1 MDSPS
6 PEPSHELHDMTPL
19 GGANESPGDN
29 PVPSTPGAEESVPVL
44 SRSGTRN
51 ERPRVRFNSS
61 AAESPPP
68 ERAVSK
74 DRGEQRLSPST
85 AKPRPALLRNPK
97 SYESASGSM
106 HDEPLSPEKAKSAA
120 AAAQRAEAIAAD
132 AQRHSEADDSE
143 ADEVDDTPT
152 PRRELVSPDIGTDES
167 DTNMSPG
174 GYPGLQA
181 SGETPQYESIQQTSE
196 AEELLRAHRHLAGSI
211 LGGRGVAAENT
222 SDSKLE
228 EGHAV
233 PMSPRGGI
241 FYQILQ
247 TYRNPVYGVSQGNG
261 RPDECASVA
270 ASSGATTPTR
280 RKWYKQPEE
289 ARSTET
295 LSRLIGASAKLAN
308 PNLKTDPPNLRKRP
322 SHKRTASGKIM
333 SLMKMAQAEQA
344 KITVH
349 VADILQR
356 QKYILKMC
364 RALMLYG
371 APSHRLEEYLATTAK
386 VLQIESQFLYIPGCM
401 IISFDDVLTHT
412 TEVKIVRVTQ
422 GVNLGKLQDV
432 HLIYKEV
439 LHDVI
444 NLDEALSRLDAVMKA
459 KDQWPVWL
467 CVIMYGLASTSVSAF
482 FKARPIDLPVIFVLG
497 TLLGMLQ
504 LVIAPISKT
513 YSTVFEV
520 SAAIL
525 MTFLSRAIASI
536 RGGSLFC
543 FSALTQSSIA
553 MILPG
558 WLVLSSALELHS
570 KAIVPGSIRMVYAI
584 IYSLF
589 LGYGITVGA
598 ALYGAIDPNATTET
612 VCQNTLDTYWNLLF
626 VPLYVLFTTFTVQ
639 AKLTQMPVMVAIA
652 QAGYVVNFYTSRK
665 FSASAPIAYTFG
677 AFTIGVL
684 ANLYSRIRH
693 GVAAIV
699 LLPAVY
705 VQVPGSLA
713 SSGAIVS
720 GLQTATQLVKSNGS
734 AAGALS
740 INRTTHNVLLARNH
754 PILVASL
761 DLLYIKD
768 QYQDLSKQSS
778 ILAATNMTQSGQDS
792 SVNAIVFNV
801 AASMIQIA
809 IGITVGLFMSAL
821 VVYPLGKRRSG
832 LWTL

>member
-1 MDSPS
+1 MESS
-6 PEPSHELHDMTPL
+6 SLEPLHELHGITSPK
-19 GGANESPGDN
+19 GADESPGDD
-29 PVPSTPGAEESVPVL
+29 PVPKAAVAEESGPIL
-44 SRSGTRN
+44 PRPDTKN
-51 ERPRVRFNSS
+51 EKPRVRFNSS
-61 AAESPPP
+61 AADNPPA
-68 ERAVSK
+68 ERARSK
-74 DRGEQRLSPST
+74 DRGEQRQSQGAT
-85 AKPRPALLRNPK
+85 KPRPALLRNPK
-97 SYESASGSM
+97 SYDSASGTV

-120 AAAQRAEAIAAD
+120 AAAKRAEAIAAD
-132 AQRHSEADDSE
+132 ARRHSESGDSE
-143 ADEVDDTPT
+143 AYNAVG
-152 PRRELVSPDIGTDES
+152 RGSLIS
-167 DTNMSPG
+167 DMGADNSDNITCVNAYSED
-174 GYPGLQA
+174 QS
-181 SGETPQYESIQQTSE
+181 SGDTPQYGSSKQTSE
-196 AEELLRAHRHLAGSI
+196 AEELLSAHRQH
-211 LGGRGVAAENT
+211 LGGSSLGVGGHPAKHT
-222 SDSKLE
+222 LE
-228 EGHAV
+228 LKPDGHAV
-233 PMSPRGGI
+233 PMSLRGGV

-247 TYRNPVYGVSQGNG
+247 TYRNPVYNMSQEGS
-261 RPDECASVA
+261 RSDEC

-280 RKWYKQPEE
+280 RKWYQQPDE
-289 ARSTET
+289 ARSTDT
-295 LSRLIGASAKLAN
+295 LARLVGAATKLGN
-308 PNLKTDPPNLRKRP
+308 PTQKGDSPNLRKRP
-322 SHKRTASGKIM
+322 GYKRTPSGRIM
-333 SLMKMAQAEQA
+333 SRTGLAQEEQA

-356 QKYILKMC
+356 QKYLLRMC

-412 TEVKIVRVTQ
+412 TEVKIVRTSQ
-422 GVNLGKLQDV
+422 GVNLGKLEDV

-444 NLDEALSRLDAVMKA
+444 PLEEALSRLDTVLNA
-459 KDQWPVWL
+459 KDHWPVWL
-467 CVIMYGLASTSVSAF
+467 CVLMYGLASAAVSTF
-482 FKARPIDLPVIFVLG
+482 FKARLIDMPVIFVLG
-497 TLLGMLQ
+497 SLLGILQ

-513 YSTVFEV
+513 YNTVFEV

-598 ALYGAIDPNATTET
+598 ALYGAIDTNATTET
-612 VCQNTLDTYWNLLF
+612 VCQNTLDTYWNFLF
-626 VPLYVLFTTFTVQ
+626 VPLYVFFTTFTVQ
-639 AKLTQMPVMVAIA
+639 AKWAQMPVMIAIGL
-652 QAGYVVNFYTSRK
+652 AGYVVNFYTSKK
-665 FSASAPIAYTFG
+665 FTASAPIAYTFG

-684 ANLYSRIRH
+684 ANLYSRLRH

-713 SSGAIVS
+713 SSGAIVG
-720 GLQTATQLVKSNGS
+720 GLQTATELTKSNGS
-734 AAGALS
+734 AAS
-740 INRTTHNVLLARNH
+740 N
-754 PILVASL
+754 
-761 DLLYIKD
+761 
-768 QYQDLSKQSS
+768 
-778 ILAATNMTQSGQDS
+778 QDS
-792 SVNAIVFNV
+792 QLNAIVFNV

-809 IGITVGLFMSAL
+809 IGITVGLFLSAL
-821 VVYPLGKRRSG
+821 VIYPLGKRRSG